1 MKTLKCH
8 RCGKE
13 VGEIR
18 KGRIRRNAV
27 IFCGTCH
34 KKLLLTN
41 DNNKEPFDF
50 FSRFTGAR
58 FTKVRSYTV

>member
-1 MKTLKCH
+1 MKILKCY

-18 KGRIRRNAV
+18 KGRIRRDT
-27 IFCGTCH
+27 IILCGTCH

-41 DNNKEPFDF
+41 GKNREPFDF
-50 FSRFTGAR
+50 FSELM
-58 FTKVRSYTV
+58 KVKGYA